1 MLHKQI
7 FDNMSSKFGHFRILP
22 LLCKSNSK
30 CAFFRQIVSVVVH
43 CNDIHD
49 FIIKAGRQLFLATG
63 FDEMM
68 LINEAIN
75 IFGRL
80 HIEIVVS
87 RIISFSLQK
96 RVSMVFLRCIGDE
109 SSSKIC
115 VCHQT

>member
-1 MLHKQI
+1 
-7 FDNMSSKFGHFRILP
+7 MSPQNS
-22 LLCKSNSK
+22 SNLEYYLYY
-30 CAFFRQIVSVVVH
+30 ANPTQNAHFFRQIVSVVVH

-49 FIIKAGRQLFLATG
+49 FIIKAVRQLFLATG

-115 VCHQT
+115 VCHQTRRG